1 MVNLDRDVKEIK
13 NALSSLA
20 SRVVALES
28 KKKPAKKLQK
38 EKETEEA
45 SSDESESQDQETA
58 E

>member
-20 SRVVALES
+20 SRVTALES
-28 KKKPAKKLQK
+28 KKKPTENPK
-38 EKETEEA
+38 EEPEKA
-45 SSDESESQDQETA
+45 SSDENESQEETA

>member
-13 NALSSLA
+13 NTLSSLA
-20 SRVVALES
+20 SRVTALES
-28 KKKPAKKLQK
+28 KKKPAKKPQK

-45 SSDESESQDQETA
+45 SPDESESQEETA

>member
-20 SRVVALES
+20 SRVDALES
-28 KKKPAKKLQK
+28 GKKPAKKPKK
-38 EKETEEA
+38 EPET
-45 SSDESESQDQETA
+45 SSDEGVPKEEAT